1 MKTEKPKPELR
12 DPGVYP
18 DDAVL
23 EDVLAGSFRA
33 YAALR
38 EGGAE
43 AGLSLDWKF
52 YNDGK
57 VWLCRI
63 SRKKKTIAWMS
74 AWKGFFKATVY
85 FSGKD
90 LEGLEDFASAL
101 DSIGD
106 ALTLQEVGKSK
117 ACVFEIR
124 NKKPLD
130 DLRRVME
137 RKIDLR

>member
-1 MKTEKPKPELR
+1 MKKDTPKPELR
-12 DPGVYP
+12 DPDVYP

-23 EDVLAGSFRA
+23 EAVLAGSFKA

-38 EGGAE
+38 DMAAGM
-43 AGLSLDWKF
+43 GLSLDWKF

-57 VWLCRI
+57 AWLCRI
-63 SRKKKTIAWMS
+63 SRKKKTAAWMS
-74 AWKGFFKATVY
+74 AWKGHFRATVY

-101 DSIGD
+101 GSMGGS
-106 ALTLQEVGKSK
+106 LTLQDVGKSK

-124 NKKPLD
+124 NNKPLG
-130 DLRRVME
+130 DLRLLME
-137 RKIDLR
+137 RKA